1 MKQNLEPVDERIV
14 QIWQKI
20 REAGK
25 YLPNGNL
32 LIYLDFEDFKFLVVN
47 KKEFEKYLKS
57 KGWEMCYQTQ
67 YDVDDDSDEYK
78 MMFKKIR
85 SLRGILYKM
94 FNNL

>member
-25 YLPNGNL
+25 HLPNGNL